1 MALQYS
7 PKIVQ
12 DGLVMCL
19 DASQNKSYP
28 TTDLPVKSGL
38 LLWLDASDDST
49 FSYSSGTEVSQW
61 RDKSGNNFHANQS
74 TTANQ
79 PSRSSVLNS
88 RKSVNFVSSSGDFM
102 RVSSGIVTPNY
113 ITVFTVIKPGTQG
126 NDYAVILEQD
136 HGNGY
141 NGWVIQRNV
150 NTSNWQTWISYQSN
164 WLNANSVSYTA
175 GTAQIVTLRKNAST
189 VNLYSNATSNGAVSI
204 SDAVITQT
212 SYGLNLGYWQY
223 GGGRYYHGEMCEIL
237 VFNRGLSDVEL
248 RQINTYLGQKWSIS
262 NTDRSIIDLS
272 GFNDN
277 GLLGDGTTA
286 NMPVYDYYNKGAF
299 RFDGSNDF
307 IKVGAN
313 SSLQVNNVTIA
324 AFFKTVNNGQSV
336 QFIAGYGDTGIAG
349 YWIGTSGGPIRFSIG
364 GGTGNY
370 LQQSS
375 GVTPNNDQIYYV
387 VGTYDGTNQRV
398 YVDGVLQA
406 SATTVTGNI
415 SYTGLTDGFLVG
427 QVQGFTAGRYLTGN
441 VYNVSVY
448 SRALSQAEI
457 SQNYEALKSKFTN
470 TIVQQGLV
478 LNLDAGNPYSYA
490 AAGSDWFDV
499 SGNNNTSLLV
509 GTTLPTFSN
518 TNGGILIY
526 DGDTQYSRTPS
537 PSNNFAWTPSGVG
550 LNNMTIDLWIK
561 TTDGSGTI
569 LSKPWSGNG
578 EYNFGLG
585 HQGFSIVIG
594 NQTNTLGFSSI
605 LTGNWINLVIVV
617 SPTQYGAYIN
627 GVQNTALTN
636 HGITNNTPT
645 YGNGQ
650 IELTLMTLYPYGGG
664 GNAGFSTQGNI
675 GSFRIYNR
683 VLSASEVLQNYN
695 ATKGRFGL

>member
-1 MALQYS
+1 MLQYS
-7 PKIVQ
+7 PKITT

-28 TTDLPVKSGL
+28 TDLPVKNGL
-38 LLWLDASDDST
+38 VMWMDAADDTT

-74 TTANQ
+74 LSSAQ
-79 PSRSSVLNS
+79 PSRSTFNNS
-88 RKSVNFVSSSGDFM
+88 RKSVNFVAANAEYFLISA
-102 RVSSGIVTPNY
+102 TPNLALPGDASIFIVY
-113 ITVFTVIKPGTQG
+113 KPATQS
-126 NDYAVILEQD
+126 NVYAVLLD
-136 HGNGY
+136 NYHGQGGNYGF
-141 NGWVIQRNV
+141 VIQRVNNLSQFYYANADSSGFIDTAASPWTYTDNV
-150 NTSNWQTWISYQSN
+150 IQLLSLNKLSTTGTPYIS
-164 WLNANSVSYTA
+164 
-175 GTAQIVTLRKNAST
+175 GTAQTSRSVRA
-189 VNLYSNATSNGAVSI
+189 ATAQATTGL
-204 SDAVITQT
+204 VIGTWGQ
-212 SYGLNLGYWQY
+212 
-223 GGGRYYHGEMCEIL
+223 GGRNYNGDMCEIL
-237 VFNRGLSDVEL
+237 IFNRSLDSTEMKKVH
-248 RQINTYLGQKWSIS
+248 TYLGQKWGIS
-262 NTDRSIIDLS
+262 NTDRSIVDLVGNNIGS
-272 GFNDN
+272 FG
-277 GLLGDGTTA
+277 GAAGSQTVA
-286 NMPVYDYYNKGAF
+286 NMPSFDVYNKGAL
-299 RFDGSNDF
+299 RFDGTD
-307 IKVGAN
+307 
-313 SSLQVNNVTIA
+313 
-324 AFFKTVNNGQSV
+324 
-336 QFIAGYGDTGIAG
+336 D
-349 YWIGTSGGPIRFSIG
+349 
-364 GGTGNY
+364 
-370 LQQSS
+370 
-375 GVTPNNDQIYYV
+375 YV
-387 VGTYDGTNQRV
+387 VGSVPSIAASSTVGMWIKSSNYDGKIPFSIAGATYGSGPNIFFYLNTINWNTGDGQGNSFSGSSYPDSNWHYIVVTNDAATNAKL
-398 YVDGVLQA
+398 YIDGVLIGTAAYRSTLSTNSNNLWLGRFGGDNNYTIKANIAAAQLYNKVL
-406 SATTVTGNI
+406 SAVE
-415 SYTGLTDGFLVG
+415 V
-427 QVQGFTAGRYLTGN
+427 A
-441 VYNVSVY
+441 
-448 SRALSQAEI
+448 
-457 SQNYEALKSKFTN
+457 QNYEAQKSKFAN

-490 AAGSDWFDV
+490 GTGSDWFDV

-526 DGDTQYSRTPS
+526 DGNTQYSRTPS

-683 VLSASEVLQNYN
+683 VLTAAEVLQNYN